1 MGFLDY
7 ARSISLQ
14 KDDMKARIRIDPEL
28 QLPNLT
34 QDKAGFN
41 VTLPLP
47 SVPET
52 EEEEQEKT
60 VSFLG
65 YQFPADGNGKARV
78 GRLFRACVFHLTTH
92 TMVPVS
98 EEKLASLNSE
108 RSLVEA
114 FSESLVNDVYVHAY
128 LAAWYPD
135 KLADMAYANALA
147 YTRMRRVETI
157 FNPATRIM
165 VALLSRLNMGTVKG
179 VLQPEEKK
187 AVDHLTK
194 KVSALKKEI
203 MAALAREDTEIG
215 EVMDAT
221 ANEITQTL
229 ENFGPILEAPSLQ
242 YTEQAGPCT
251 IYSQKPMPSDFEME
265 KIFRESLATLGG
277 TIPSEDSVESCWR
290 KESNIEAAQAFDT
303 WFHQKAREKKVL
315 TKLEKYTELS
325 RFKTASFPTEDYTRY
340 LRARAL
346 VKGTSRRLLDSL
358 RVAQDALDEDP
369 RKLFGQLDLTAVVQM
384 MAAGRP
390 RQDVF
395 MRDEY
400 LSRSYAWSLLLDVSA
415 SMRVKGE
422 NARAMAICIAEAT
435 KELLMDPGS
444 WTFFA
449 FSDKFYVLKDAS
461 EAYSR
466 RVRARIG
473 GLRFGGLTYMPDA
486 IQVAGEILAQR
497 FDEQRFL
504 VVLSD
509 GWPYGYPNMHIA
521 LAETI
526 RALEKKGIIV
536 IGVGLETERMK
547 NYFKASTA
555 VYNQRDLIKAFA
567 KLYVQ
572 TSAGAL
578 ES

>member
-1 MGFLDY
+1 
-7 ARSISLQ
+7 
-14 KDDMKARIRIDPEL
+14 MKARIRIDPEL
-28 QLPNLT
+28 QLPILT

-47 SVPET
+47 SMS
-52 EEEEQEKT
+52 EEEEEEKT
-60 VSFLG
+60 ISFLG
-65 YQFPADGNGKARV
+65 YEFPADDTGKAKV

-92 TMVPVS
+92 TMMPAG
-98 EEKLASLNSE
+98 EKKLASLTSK
-108 RSLVEA
+108 RSLVES
-114 FSESLVNDVYVHAY
+114 FSESLVNNAYVNAY
-128 LAAWYPD
+128 LTAWYPD
-135 KLADMAYANALA
+135 KLADMAYANSLA
-147 YTRMRRVETI
+147 YTRMRRVENI
-157 FNPATRIM
+157 FNPATRVM
-165 VALLSRLNMGTVKG
+165 TALLSRLNMGTVKG

-187 AVDHLTK
+187 AVNHLTK
-194 KVSALKKEI
+194 KVSALKEEI
-203 MAALAREDTEIG
+203 MTALAMEGTEID
-215 EVMDAT
+215 EAMNAT

-251 IYSQKPMPSDFEME
+251 IYSQKTPSDFAIE
-265 KIFRESLATLGG
+265 KIFRKSLATLGG

-290 KESNIEAAQAFDT
+290 KESNIEASQAFDT
-303 WFHQKAREKKVL
+303 WLHQKGREKKML
-315 TKLEKYTELS
+315 AKLEKYTEWS
-325 RFKTASFPTEDYTRY
+325 RFKSVSFPNEDYTRY

-369 RKLFGQLDLTAVVQM
+369 RKLYGQLDLTAVVQM

-390 RQDVF
+390 RSDVF

-449 FSDKFYVLKDAS
+449 FSDQFYVLKDVS

-473 GLRFGGLTYMPDA
+473 GLKFGGLTYMPDA
-486 IQVAGEILAQR
+486 IQVAGDILAQR

-509 GWPYGYPNMHIA
+509 GWPYGYPNMHVA

-526 RALEKKGIIV
+526 RSLEKKGVIV

-567 KLYVQ
+567 KLYVR
-572 TSAGAL
+572 TSTNAL